1 MRGRQRARS
10 RQIVT
15 AGGVA
20 PGIISDATNIPFAV
34 GMRKLITGYNGPC
47 CTVRRVSDNV
57 ELDLNFVAATG
68 EVDTAA
74 ADTFRGAST
83 IRIKT
88 WYDQT
93 GNGRHVSAATGT
105 KQPVFT
111 SSQAGVGGKAV
122 ATFDYTTAT
131 SLIGSAWGTSYT
143 DTVAA
148 FVVFYNNKNL
158 GIVFDSTTTAAARLE
173 VGDTTGGTNH
183 ASYFGSGYRY
193 GPTGSGPF
201 VWGSIGNGT
210 SDAIYVND
218 KTTAYSTGSAGTPTM
233 DGACIGDYFTAVGS
247 YSMTGYVRNVVFY
260 QALPTSDVRQQIMQ
274 ALADDSGITIA

>member
-10 RQIVT
+10 RQIIT

-68 EVDTAA
+68 EVDVAA
-74 ADTFRGAST
+74 ANTFRGAST

-93 GNGRHVSAATGT
+93 GNGRHVSAATGN
-105 KQPVFT
+105 KQPIFT
-111 SSQAGVGGKAV
+111 SSESGVGNKAV
-122 ATFDYTTAT
+122 ATFNYATAT

-143 DTVAA
+143 DQIAH
-148 FVVFYNNKNL
+148 FLVFYNNKNL
-158 GIVFDSTTTAAARLE
+158 GIAAETSTATGSRLE
-173 VGDTTGGTNH
+173 TGDTSGGVTH
-183 ASYFGSGYRY
+183 ASYFGSSYRN
-193 GPTGSGPF
+193 GPAGSGPF
-201 VWGSIGNGT
+201 VWAAIGNGT

-233 DGACIGDYFTAVGS
+233 DGACIGDYFNISGS

-274 ALADDSGITIA
+274 ALADDSSIVIA